1 MAKKSEK
8 SNAAFR
14 KLKEDLEAGS
24 LGNAY
29 IFHGEESYLREY
41 YLGEM
46 KKVLI
51 PPGFESFNY
60 HTMEEKGLSVQELT

>member
-14 KLKEDLEAGS
+14 KLKEDLETGS

-29 IFHGEESYLREY
+29 IFHGEESYLREV
-41 YLGEM
+41 GGN
-46 KKVLI
+46 I
-51 PPGFESFNY
+51 FAHS
-60 HTMEEKGLSVQELT
+60 TDELRDILFK